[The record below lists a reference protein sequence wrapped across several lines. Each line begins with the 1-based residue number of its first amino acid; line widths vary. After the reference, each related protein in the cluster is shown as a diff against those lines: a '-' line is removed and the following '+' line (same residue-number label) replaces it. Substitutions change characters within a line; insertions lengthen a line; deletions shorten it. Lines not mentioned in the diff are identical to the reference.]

1 MMNNSFFSKFG
12 PKEPKFFDFLKQVS
26 ETLLETSG
34 LLMEALESTTSEDRK
49 EYFHRIKEKER
60 LGDTLSHK
68 IFEKLST
75 SFITPFDREDIH
87 LLADNLDDVIDR
99 INSCA
104 KRIAIYN
111 PKKNNPYEK
120 ALGEIVRKD
129 AECIDAAMA
138 ELTSVRNNASKLKG
152 HCITLHDL
160 ENEGDDVYET
170 AIIHLF
176 EEEKD
181 GIELIKMKEILNE
194 LEKATDAAEQVGK
207 ALKTII
213 VKYA

>member
-1 MMNNSFFSKFG
+1 MNNSFFSKFG

-26 ETLLETSG
+26 ETLLETSDFSWKP
-34 LLMEALESTTSEDRK
+34 LRAQPVRTVRNISTASRK
-49 EYFHRIKEKER
+49 RNAWATR
-60 LGDTLSHK
+60 LSHK

-120 ALGEIVRKD
+120 PSARLSEKT
-129 AECIDAAMA
+129 
-138 ELTSVRNNASKLKG
+138 LSASMPLW
-152 HCITLHDL
+152 
-160 ENEGDDVYET
+160 
-170 AIIHLF
+170 
-176 EEEKD
+176 
-181 GIELIKMKEILNE
+181 
-194 LEKATDAAEQVGK
+194 QS
-207 ALKTII
+207 
-213 VKYA
+213 